1 MSKVHVAFVC
11 CLLLCVA
18 HVGLA
23 QNTNSS
29 DIRGTATD
37 QSGAVLPGVTVTVL
51 NNQTGV
57 IRTFV
62 TNADGIYDT
71 NSILPGTYTVTFSKT
86 GFEKLVKNSIVL
98 QVGLATVDGALQVG
112 AITQEV
118 TVSSDLPL
126 LKTEDAQVA
135 TTLSTEQLTDLPSV
149 DPANGWTSL
158 LKLLPGATSTP
169 MGTNGGGSGDEN
181 PGVDQAIARNHAI
194 LLQLSGRRRLDL
206 VAAQR
211 QH

>member
-1 MSKVHVAFVC
+1 MRNAVYAVFVC

-126 LKTEDAQVA
+126 LKTEDAQVS
-135 TTLSTEQLTDLPSV
+135 TTLSTLPQRLLVCSGNV
-149 DPANGWTSL
+149 PADFNRSRGDCQPVAGIPNRSHRA
-158 LKLLPGATSTP
+158 KC
-169 MGTNGGGSGDEN
+169 SGFAN
-181 PGVDQAIARNHAI
+181 QDQH
-194 LLQLSGRRRLDL
+194 L
-206 VAAQR
+206 
-211 QH
+211 

>member
-1 MSKVHVAFVC
+1 MVS
-11 CLLLCVA
+11 
-18 HVGLA
+18 
-23 QNTNSS
+23 TIP
-29 DIRGTATD
+29 IRSCPEPTP
-37 QSGAVLPGVTVTVL
+37 LPST
-51 NNQTGV
+51 
-57 IRTFV
+57 
-62 TNADGIYDT
+62 
-71 NSILPGTYTVTFSKT
+71 KT

-169 MGTNGGGSGDEN
+169 GGH
-181 PGVDQAIARNHAI
+181 QWW
-194 LLQLSGRRRLDL
+194 
-206 VAAQR
+206 R
-211 QH
+211 QW

>member
-1 MSKVHVAFVC
+1 MRKAAAYAVFVC
-11 CLLLCVA
+11 GLLLCVV

-62 TNADGIYDT
+62 TNGDGLYDT
-71 NSILPGTYTVTFSKT
+71 NSILPGTYTVTFTKP

-98 QVGLATVDGALQVG
+98 QVGLVTVDFF
-112 AITQEV
+112 I
-118 TVSSDLPL
+118 
-126 LKTEDAQVA
+126 KDAA
-135 TTLSTEQLTDLPSV
+135 TTE
-149 DPANGWTSL
+149 
-158 LKLLPGATSTP
+158 
-169 MGTNGGGSGDEN
+169 
-181 PGVDQAIARNHAI
+181 
-194 LLQLSGRRRLDL
+194 
-206 VAAQR
+206 
-211 QH
+211 